1 MKKMWATRSRGVGLL
16 LQRTGAVIMR
26 QTVMTHC
33 SHMTFL
39 KMMMMVTIMHTVIL
53 HSPVLCCTCMKTRQT
68 RMHFL
73 FCTLIAVRKPI
84 AVAYL
89 SPCMQHSTAQ
99 HSTAL
104 HSTAQHSTAQHS
116 TAQHCTAQHSTA
128 QHSTAQHGKVTYAT
142 QCLCKEQSVV
152 AGHPLICPP
161 SLTNVSLCRTDVWHQ
176 ARGLTAA
183 QQTPAFTCF
192 FT

>member
-16 LQRTGAVIMR
+16 PQRTGAVIMR

-39 KMMMMVTIMHTVIL
+39 KMMMMVTIMHTVIW
-53 HSPVLCCTCMKTRQT
+53 HSPVLCCTCMKTGQT
-68 RMHFL
+68 RMEFL

-99 HSTAL
+99 HSTA
-104 HSTAQHSTAQHS
+104 
-116 TAQHCTAQHSTA
+116 

-142 QCLCKEQSVV
+142 QCLCKEQPVV

-161 SLTNVSLCRTDVWHQ
+161 TLNKRISV
-176 ARGLTAA
+176 
-183 QQTPAFTCF
+183 
-192 FT
+192 

>member
-16 LQRTGAVIMR
+16 PQRTGAVIMR

-39 KMMMMVTIMHTVIL
+39 KMMMMVTIMHTVIW
-53 HSPVLCCTCMKTRQT
+53 HSPVLCCTCMKTGQT
-68 RMHFL
+68 RMEFL

-89 SPCMQHSTAQ
+89 SPCIQ
-99 HSTAL
+99 

-116 TAQHCTAQHSTA
+116 TAQHSTAQHSTAQHSTA

-142 QCLCKEQSVV
+142 QCLCKEQPVV

-161 SLTNVSLCRTDVWHQ
+161 TLNKRISV
-176 ARGLTAA
+176 
-183 QQTPAFTCF
+183 
-192 FT
+192 

>member
-39 KMMMMVTIMHTVIL
+39 KMMMMVTIMHTVIW

-99 HSTAL
+99 HSTA
-104 HSTAQHSTAQHS
+104 
-116 TAQHCTAQHSTA
+116 

-161 SLTNVSLCRTDVWHQ
+161 TLNKRISV
-176 ARGLTAA
+176 
-183 QQTPAFTCF
+183 
-192 FT
+192 

>member
-39 KMMMMVTIMHTVIL
+39 KMMMMVTIMHTVIW
-53 HSPVLCCTCMKTRQT
+53 HSPVLCCTCMKTGQT
-68 RMHFL
+68 RMEFL

-99 HSTAL
+99 HSTA
-104 HSTAQHSTAQHS
+104 
-116 TAQHCTAQHSTA
+116 

-142 QCLCKEQSVV
+142 QCLCKEQPVV

-161 SLTNVSLCRTDVWHQ
+161 TLNKRISV
-176 ARGLTAA
+176 
-183 QQTPAFTCF
+183 
-192 FT
+192 

>member
-16 LQRTGAVIMR
+16 PQRTGAVIMR

-39 KMMMMVTIMHTVIL
+39 KMMMMVTIMHTVIW
-53 HSPVLCCTCMKTRQT
+53 HSPVLCCTCMKTGQT
-68 RMHFL
+68 RMEFL

-104 HSTAQHSTAQHS
+104 HSTAQHSTAQHC
-116 TAQHCTAQHSTA
+116 TALHSTAQHSTA
-128 QHSTAQHGKVTYAT
+128 QHSTARQGDIRHSMPLQGAT
-142 QCLCKEQSVV
+142 CCSRS
-152 AGHPLICPP
+152 P
-161 SLTNVSLCRTDVWHQ
+161 SHMPTNS
-176 ARGLTAA
+176 
-183 QQTPAFTCF
+183 
-192 FT
+192 